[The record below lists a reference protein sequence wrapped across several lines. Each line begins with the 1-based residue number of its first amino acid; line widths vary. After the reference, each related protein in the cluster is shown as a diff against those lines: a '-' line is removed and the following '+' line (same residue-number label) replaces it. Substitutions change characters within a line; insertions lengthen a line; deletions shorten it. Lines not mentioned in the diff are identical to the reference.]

1 MSSTANAM
9 DAFVASNLIP
19 FPFSSYFISNPSILK
34 SNKFPPLSQRT
45 THPFHCR
52 SCRYERVARTDSS
65 RLDHVADS
73 ESLDRLVLRGAASA
87 VGAAH
92 GLDVAAA
99 VLVAAAVQKSVIR
112 IKILGEINTVPP
124 SSDTVAS
131 IPFGM
136 HRSRRLF
143 FYFILSLSLFFFFFS
158 FLTVTWHKTGVCDSV
173 DKKTTRKGKSD
184 LTCSPS
190 S

>member
-1 MSSTANAM
+1 MKTEASEISPAQVEKKKKNRSVLDIDFRVSSTANAM

-92 GLDVAAA
+92 GLNVAAA

-112 IKILGEINTVPP
+112 IKILGV
-124 SSDTVAS
+124 
-131 IPFGM
+131 
-136 HRSRRLF
+136 R
-143 FYFILSLSLFFFFFS
+143 
-158 FLTVTWHKTGVCDSV
+158 
-173 DKKTTRKGKSD
+173 
-184 LTCSPS
+184 
-190 S
+190 